1 MKRFQANES
10 CIIWYI
16 CYVLPFTVLITVA
29 CYPVQKPDIETQ
41 AELRNE
47 KHFPNGTTIGKY
59 TYMDKEGNPVQ
70 VKYYADEASYG
81 VELNSIKV
89 VDATGEPFPTT
100 TIAQNTP
107 NSFDTDAD
115 AKTIAELINSNRF
128 PALEGHTHKLKQELQ
143 EFSNPYEF
151 LNKELKTN
159 RYKTEKPNADYD
171 IFYQNELKGPTK
183 CSKEKVRVYYDSK
196 ESRKI
201 RSAANDLADVDKFC
215 EQF

>member
-1 MKRFQANES
+1 MKRFKANES
-10 CIIWYI
+10 NIWYI
-16 CYVLPFTVLITVA
+16 CYVVPFVLITAA

-41 AELRNE
+41 PELRNE

-59 TYMDKEGNPVQ
+59 TYVDNEGNPVQ

-100 TIAQNTP
+100 SILQNTP
-107 NSFDTDAD
+107 NTFDPDPD
-115 AKTIAELINSNRF
+115 AKTIAEIINNNRF
-128 PALEGHTHKLKQELQ
+128 PTLQGGHNHKMNQ
-143 EFSNPYEF
+143 EFTNPYEF
-151 LNKELKTN
+151 LNKEYKTN
-159 RYKTEKPNADYD
+159 RYKAEKPNADYD

-183 CSKEKVRVYYDSK
+183 CSKEKVRVYYDST
-196 ESRKI
+196 ESRKM
-201 RSAANDLADVDKFC
+201 RSAANDLADADKFC